1 MDSISY
7 KTKNA
12 NKASVEKN
20 WVLVDAE
27 GQVLGRV
34 ASQIAK
40 IIRGKH
46 KPGYTPHVDCGDHV
60 VVINAEKVTMTGNKM
75 RDRRIFTHSGYNGG
89 QKQTSPNMLL
99 RSAHPERIIEYAVRG
114 MLPKNR
120 IGDQLF
126 RSLHVYVGA
135 NHEHEAQKPQII
147 KF

>member
-1 MDSISY
+1 MDSNSF
-7 KTKNA
+7 KTKYA
-12 NKASVEKN
+12 NKATAEKN

-27 GQVLGRV
+27 GQILGRV

-46 KPGYTPHVDCGDHV
+46 KPSYTPHVDCGDHV
-60 VVINAEKVTMTGNKM
+60 IVINAEKVKMTGKKFS
-75 RDRRIFTHSGYNGG
+75 DRVIFTHSGYNGG
-89 QKQTSPNMLL
+89 QRETTPNMML
-99 RSAHPERIIEYAVRG
+99 RKHPERLIEFAVRG

-120 IGDQLF
+120 IGSELF

-135 NHEHEAQKPQII
+135 NHDHEAQKPTTI

>member
-1 MDSISY
+1 VDSISF
-7 KTKNA
+7 KTSNL
-12 NKASVEKN
+12 NKATAEKN

-40 IIRGKH
+40 VIRGKH

-60 VVINAEKVTMTGNKM
+60 VVINAEKVKMTGKKWT
-75 RDRRIFTHSGYNGG
+75 DRVIFTHSGYNGG
-89 QKQTSPNMLL
+89 QKETTPTMILNKF
-99 RSAHPERIIEYAVRG
+99 PERLIEHAVRG

-120 IGDQLF
+120 IGAELF
-126 RSLHVYVGA
+126 RSLHVYTGTT
-135 NHEHEAQKPQII
+135 HPHEAQQPKPL

>member
-12 NKASVEKN
+12 NKASAEKN

-40 IIRGKH
+40 VIRGKH
-46 KPGYTPHVDCGDHV
+46 KPSYSPHVDCGDHV
-60 VVINAEKVTMTGNKM
+60 VVINAEKVKMTGKKWT
-75 RDRRIFTHSGYNGG
+75 DRVIFTHSGYNGG
-89 QKQTSPNMLL
+89 QRESTPNMIK
-99 RSAHPERIIEYAVRG
+99 AKHPERLIEHAVRG
-114 MLPKNR
+114 MLPKNS
-120 IGDQLF
+120 IGRTLF
-126 RSLHVYVGA
+126 KSLHVYIGTS
-135 NHEHEAQKPQII
+135 HPHEAQQPKTI

>member
-1 MDSISY
+1 VDSISY

-27 GQVLGRV
+27 GQVLGRL

-46 KPGYTPHVDCGDHV
+46 KASYTPHVDCGDHV
-60 VVINAEKVTMTGNKM
+60 IVINAEKVKMTGNKF
-75 RDRRIFTHSGYNGG
+75 RDRVIFTHSGYNGG
-89 QKQTSPNMLL
+89 QRETTPNMML
-99 RSAHPERIIEYAVRG
+99 RKHPERLIEYAVHG
-114 MLPKNR
+114 MLPKNS
-120 IGDQLF
+120 IGRQLF

-135 NHEHEAQKPQII
+135 AHDHEAQKPQTI